1 MMKITMIKTV
11 SSRESS
17 REGAFTIHLDQS
29 AGNTCC
35 AHQEME
41 ITNFI
46 LKSKL
51 QNYFCYFASDEG
63 RKDIRQN
70 GVFEKKI
77 FRKPFSDLLVGNL
90 NPHVFRSNYTCYIFV
105 HAQVKLG

>member
-1 MMKITMIKTV
+1 MMKIAMIKTV

-17 REGAFTIHLDQS
+17 REGAFTIHLGKS

-41 ITNFI
+41 ITNF
-46 LKSKL
+46 LKSKF

-70 GVFEKKI
+70 DVLKKNLKI
-77 FRKPFSDLLVGNL
+77 LPKTFFGPFG
-90 NPHVFRSNYTCYIFV
+90 
-105 HAQVKLG
+105 G